1 MNQAEELIKI
11 IDSRIEAYL
20 NKSKILCRLSGK
32 VVDLD
37 KDKISV
43 QLLGDSTVYILP
55 KRSYVNAKIGD
66 FVFIESKIN
75 NLSSGIVTDKL

>member
-1 MNQAEELIKI
+1 MMSQAEELIKI

-37 KDKISV
+37 EDKISV
-43 QLLGDSTVYILP
+43 
-55 KRSYVNAKIGD
+55 
-66 FVFIESKIN
+66 
-75 NLSSGIVTDKL
+75 